1 MVQGLP
7 LSANSLF
14 SILTILSPSTSTGLH
29 DDLSP
34 RDFPAPCHFLRRYP
48 SCMLA
53 SSSRSSHCFHRLP
66 LYHSAPTRSRFVCLL
81 SLVQGPL
88 PRACLYKISHALT
101 SAPATPPHQR
111 RRAGPI
117 VRSRDS
123 DLIVDRLRRILCLYK
138 VSSSHLWR
146 IHTSVSRPSQPAPQI
161 CKCAHSVLNASRAD
175 RELQAAS
182 SLDSLGARPTS
193 VALHCTAAVS
203 GVQKANELC
212 LVHLSHILHSPH
224 HGSWSG

>member
-1 MVQGLP
+1 MRIKERKRRWKPKTGCLQVLELNVQYSYLLSFSVMHSQVNTHYFMVQGLP

-14 SILTILSPSTSTGLH
+14 FILTILPPSTSTGLH

-34 RDFPAPCHFLRRYP
+34 RDFPAPCHFLRKYP

-53 SSSRSSHCFHRLP
+53 SSSRSPHCFHRLP

-111 RRAGPI
+111 RRARSI

-123 DLIVDRLRRILCLYK
+123 DLVVDRLRRILCLYK
-138 VSSSHLWR
+138 VSSSHL
-146 IHTSVSRPSQPAPQI
+146 
-161 CKCAHSVLNASRAD
+161 
-175 RELQAAS
+175 
-182 SLDSLGARPTS
+182 
-193 VALHCTAAVS
+193 
-203 GVQKANELC
+203 
-212 LVHLSHILHSPH
+212 
-224 HGSWSG
+224 